1 MVADTATVLAGV
13 VTVVVVVG
21 TTGLAVEAG
30 GVLGL
35 SFTEDGDSTCE
46 GVDNARCGAAGDGDD
61 DDDAVSLADAG
72 VTLAVVGVVA
82 TAALLLAAETESP
95 CVVELAAPLVVAT
108 DLELVAAVTALAGG
122 GGGGG
127 GGIGGGLP
135 GVSTMCGAMKP

>member
-1 MVADTATVLAGV
+1 MLDP
-13 VTVVVVVG
+13 
-21 TTGLAVEAG
+21 
-30 GVLGL
+30 
-35 SFTEDGDSTCE
+35 SFTGDGDSTCE
-46 GVDNARCGAAGDGDD
+46 GVDDARCGAAGDGDD

-82 TAALLLAAETESP
+82 TAPPVLAAAETESP
-95 CVVELAAPLVVAT
+95 CVVEPAAPLVVAT

-127 GGIGGGLP
+127 IGGGLP

>member
-13 VTVVVVVG
+13 VTVVVVEG

-35 SFTEDGDSTCE
+35 SFSEDGDSTCE
-46 GVDNARCGAAGDGDD
+46 GVDDARCGAAGDGDD
-61 DDDAVSLADAG
+61 DDDAVSLAG
-72 VTLAVVGVVA
+72 VTLAVVGVVV
-82 TAALLLAAETESP
+82 TAAPVLVAAETESP

-108 DLELVAAVTALAGG
+108 DLELVAAVTSLGGG